1 MKKST
6 QLFYYLFP
14 QNNKGHLQKSHIK
27 HNIWGQRRL
36 PSKDKTQSSSLS
48 TTKKTTTKK
57 TQKQYNNNKNPIT
70 NGKRP
75 DALPL

>member
-1 MKKST
+1 MMKKST

-48 TTKKTTTKK
+48 TTKKQ
-57 TQKQYNNNKNPIT
+57 QKKNPKAIQQQQ
-70 NGKRP
+70 KP
-75 DALPL
+75 HHKW